1 MFLLSTLFYTI
12 VLALSLVSLLAR
24 GWKPF
29 EVLPFVLPAEGEM
42 ESRAS
47 ITVSEN
53 PHTIVLTLSLPQKLH
68 KGHQDQ
74 SSE

>member
-1 MFLLSTLFYTI
+1 MFLLYTLFYTI

-29 EVLPFVLPAEGEM
+29 EVLSFVLSAQGEM
-42 ESRAS
+42 ESGTS
-47 ITVSEN
+47 IVGSEN
-53 PHTIVLTLSLPQKLH
+53 PHIIILTLSLPQKLH